1 MELESMIDDFVT
13 FFIAGQ
19 ETTANTLSFCFMEL
33 ARNPKVYQKLK
44 EEINQVIGSKATITF
59 EDLSNLEYT
68 NNVFKETL
76 RLWPNV
82 PNINRIAKEG
92 GVIEGYKIPEYT
104 EISVNCVYLV
114 DVKFFL
120 ANLGIFSSIQL
131 MLLVVMRNI
140 LKIQMNLGRRDSK

>member
-1 MELESMIDDFVT
+1 MCLNAKSDNGGMELESMIDDFVT

-44 EEINQVIGSKATITF
+44 EEINQEIGSKATITF

-92 GVIEGYKIPEYT
+92 GVIEGYNIPEYT
-104 EISVNCVYLV
+104 EISVCCVCLIGL
-114 DVKFFL
+114 KFFW
-120 ANLGIFSSIQL
+120 L
-131 MLLVVMRNI
+131 MRCLL
-140 LKIQMNLGRRDSK
+140 